1 MSSVDAVK
9 VVLLGEAGVGK
20 TSIIHQF
27 TYHQFDPDCISS
39 ISAQFIS
46 KTIEYQGYG
55 TIKYDIWDTAGQ
67 ERYRSMAKIF
77 YKDAKVIIFVY
88 DITSEQTFEGMKNY
102 WYEQIKLNCEKDA
115 ILAVVANKNDLY
127 NDQKISDE
135 VGQQFADDIGA
146 IFQST
151 SALSDSGIGKL
162 FDHIG
167 KKLIDPDYNY
177 KDKDN
182 KAKVKFQN
190 KQKIREDVTK
200 NSSPISSLFP
210 MQMLGSEGQTEFVL
224 PGLQLDDENNILLH
238 MYHKAREYEMIQDG
252 DKIAVCI
259 SGGKD
264 SNLLAKCF
272 QELKRHG
279 KDNFE
284 LEFLCMNPRIQ

>member
-1 MSSVDAVK
+1 MSGGVDSVK

-20 TSIIHQF
+20 TSIINQF

-55 TIKYDIWDTAGQ
+55 AIKFDIWDTAGQ

-88 DITSEQTFEGMKNY
+88 DITSEPTFDGMKNY
-102 WYEQIKLNCEKDA
+102 WYEQIKINCEKDA

-135 VGQQFADDIGA
+135 DGQQFADDIGA

-162 FDHIG
+162 FEKKK
-167 KKLIDPDYNY
+167 KKLIDPDFDY
-177 KDKDN
+177 KQQDK
-182 KAKVKFQN
+182 KAKIKYEQKLKGEKKTEEKKVKLGNINENTNN
-190 KQKIREDVTK
+190 KK
-200 NSSPISSLFP
+200 
-210 MQMLGSEGQTEFVL
+210 GCCG
-224 PGLQLDDENNILLH
+224 
-238 MYHKAREYEMIQDG
+238 
-252 DKIAVCI
+252 
-259 SGGKD
+259 
-264 SNLLAKCF
+264 
-272 QELKRHG
+272 
-279 KDNFE
+279 
-284 LEFLCMNPRIQ
+284 